1 MSQRGSPPLARQS
14 AVVIIPGMR
23 EDNGTHCEV
32 TSSSPERLGRTSLAE
47 RYLRAKTALAQADPF
62 YTSEGF
68 WRGFESGPVDEAQVA
83 KLEEMARNY
92 QRQGTRQ
99 PEPQAP
105 GTTGP
110 IDSLLDRYDT
120 GEIETVR
127 DLADEAEALA
137 VETDDEPLMD
147 AVQAF
152 RRFQREDWALAG
164 RGDWD
169 EAEANLIAGIKR
181 ARSA

>member
-1 MSQRGSPPLARQS
+1 LSRDERHDKTETSTQQGAR
-14 AVVIIPGMR
+14 
-23 EDNGTHCEV
+23 D
-32 TSSSPERLGRTSLAE
+32 AE
-47 RYLRAKTALAQADPF
+47 ADPF

-83 KLEEMARNY
+83 KLEEMVRSY
-92 QRQGTRQ
+92 QRQGARQ

-105 GTTGP
+105 GATDP
-110 IDSLLDRYDT
+110 IDVLLERYDT

-137 VETDDEPLMD
+137 TETDNEPLMD

-152 RRFQREDWALAG
+152 RTFQREDWDLAG

>member
-1 MSQRGSPPLARQS
+1 
-14 AVVIIPGMR
+14 V
-23 EDNGTHCEV
+23 
-32 TSSSPERLGRTSLAE
+32 
-47 RYLRAKTALAQADPF
+47 RYQRAKTALAKADTF
-62 YTSEGF
+62 YASESF
-68 WRGFESGPVDEAQVA
+68 WRGFESGPADEAQVA
-83 KLEEMARNY
+83 KLEEMVRSY
-92 QRQGTRQ
+92 EGQGARQ

-105 GTTGP
+105 GATDP
-110 IDSLLDRYDT
+110 IGTLLERYDT

-137 VETDDEPLMD
+137 TETDNEPLTD

-169 EAEANLIAGIKR
+169 EAEAALIAGMKR

>member
-1 MSQRGSPPLARQS
+1 MSR
-14 AVVIIPGMR
+14 
-23 EDNGTHCEV
+23 D
-32 TSSSPERLGRTSLAE
+32 ERHDRTEASTQQGASDAE
-47 RYLRAKTALAQADPF
+47 ADPF

-68 WRGFESGPVDEAQVA
+68 WRGFESGPADEAQVV
-83 KLEEMARNY
+83 KLEEMVRSY
-92 QRQGTRQ
+92 EGQGTQQ

-105 GTTGP
+105 GAGDP
-110 IDSLLDRYDT
+110 IEALLEKYDT

-137 VETDDEPLMD
+137 TETDNELLMS

-152 RRFQREDWALAG
+152 RTFQREDWALAG

-169 EAEANLIAGIKR
+169 EAEAPLIAGMTR

>member
-1 MSQRGSPPLARQS
+1 
-14 AVVIIPGMR
+14 MR
-23 EDNGTHCEV
+23 EDEGTQCEV
-32 TSSSPERLGRTSLAE
+32 TPSSPERPGRTSLAQ
-47 RYLRAKTALAQADPF
+47 RYRRAKTALAKADPF
-62 YTSEGF
+62 YASENF
-68 WRGFESGPVDEAQVA
+68 WKGFESGPVDEAQVI
-83 KLEEMARNY
+83 KLEEMVRNY
-92 QRQGTRQ
+92 QRQGVRQ

-105 GTTGP
+105 GAPDP
-110 IDSLLDRYDT
+110 IDTLLERYDT

-137 VETDDEPLMD
+137 TEMDNEPLMD

-169 EAEANLIAGIKR
+169 EAEAALIDGMKR
-181 ARSA
+181 ARSV

>member
-1 MSQRGSPPLARQS
+1 M
-14 AVVIIPGMR
+14 
-23 EDNGTHCEV
+23 
-32 TSSSPERLGRTSLAE
+32 
-47 RYLRAKTALAQADPF
+47 
-62 YTSEGF
+62 
-68 WRGFESGPVDEAQVA
+68 DEAQVA
-83 KLEEMARNY
+83 KLEEMVRSYEGQAP
-92 QRQGTRQ
+92 RQ

-105 GTTGP
+105 GATDP
-110 IDSLLDRYDT
+110 IGALLERYDT

-137 VETDDEPLMD
+137 TETDNEPLMD

-152 RRFQREDWALAG
+152 RTFQREDWALAG

-169 EAEANLIAGIKR
+169 EAEGNLIAGIKR

>member
-1 MSQRGSPPLARQS
+1 M
-14 AVVIIPGMR
+14 
-23 EDNGTHCEV
+23 D
-32 TSSSPERLGRTSLAE
+32 
-47 RYLRAKTALAQADPF
+47 AL
-62 YTSEGF
+62 
-68 WRGFESGPVDEAQVA
+68 
-83 KLEEMARNY
+83 LE
-92 QRQGTRQ
+92 
-99 PEPQAP
+99 
-105 GTTGP
+105 
-110 IDSLLDRYDT
+110 RYDT

-137 VETDDEPLMD
+137 TETDNEPLMD

-169 EAEANLIAGIKR
+169 EAKAALIAGMKR